1 MFPEFLTVSNNSG
14 RAMSYGNCWRKHFIY
29 VLFLLSLTT
38 ASDIPTRRRFFL
50 IMYIFIQQIGFK
62 LYQKYH
68 IQIFVL
74 KFAYLWTVSA
84 SWRSWKLRSSSR
96 IKFIAISSSS
106 WMECD
111 LFFLIESG
119 FVEDPIFLG
128 PDSNYESN
136 IIKWLNQ
143 HLLILYYQ
151 MCGVMKCKNSITH
164 HSFLLKMVHL
174 HRYCQV
180 DSYLS
185 YLHKYPFPH

>member
-1 MFPEFLTVSNNSG
+1 MFQEFLTVSNNSG

-38 ASDIPTRRRFFL
+38 ASDIPTRWRFFF
-50 IMYIFIQQIGFK
+50 IMYIFIQLIGYK

-111 LFFLIESG
+111 LFFLIESC
-119 FVEDPIFLG
+119 FVDDPTFLG

-136 IIKWLNQ
+136 IIKCLKQ
-143 HLLILYYQ
+143 HL
-151 MCGVMKCKNSITH
+151 ITLKYAGYWNVNIR
-164 HSFLLKMVHL
+164 LLTI
-174 HRYCQV
+174 
-180 DSYLS
+180 
-185 YLHKYPFPH
+185 PFY